1 MQIIL
6 LALLAGLLLYFFS
19 NHADA
24 IMQRIKLSQRGVWWL
39 LALMLILL
47 GISGKLSWVFPLMA
61 AFAAGI
67 VRLMPLVL
75 KGLALYQHWR
85 QQRRHQQ
92 QQKEGASQH
101 ASSAKARLS
110 REEAL
115 EILGL
120 DAGATEQDIIQAHRR
135 LMQKVH
141 PDRGGSHYLAARINL
156 ARQVLLG

>member
-24 IMQRIKLSQRGVWWL
+24 VMQRIKLTQRGFWWL
-39 LALMLILL
+39 LALTLILL
-47 GISGKLSWVFPLMA
+47 GLSGKLSWVFPLLA

-67 VRLMPLVL
+67 ARLMPLIF
-75 KGLALYQHWR
+75 KGLALYQHWAK
-85 QQRRHQQ
+85 QRRHQQ
-92 QQKEGASQH
+92 QQEGRSH
-101 ASSAKARLS
+101 NTSPAKVRMS
-110 REEAL
+110 KEEAL
-115 EILGL
+115 DILGL
-120 DAGATEQDIIQAHRR
+120 DAEATEQDILQAHRR